1 MTLTLFNLTEH
12 SAENCPVYK
21 PGSFRAVRPYFSLCA
36 LRQLGETPLFWYTL
50 RMMNE
55 FDEQLEPM
63 ADFDLLPSQ
72 DELPP
77 GHRSGFVAVV
87 GRPNVG
93 KSTLINGWLGQ
104 KIAIVSDKPQTTR
117 QRLTGILTR
126 PDAQVIFLDTPG
138 LHKPQHRLGEYM
150 VDQAQEALPEA
161 DVICLVVDVTEPPG
175 RGDELM
181 VRDIQRM
188 ATNVPVVL
196 AINKV
201 DLVPP
206 DRILARV
213 AAYQELVPFRADWAV
228 ITALDESARED
239 VLQRI
244 IALLPVGPRYYPAD
258 QVTDL
263 QERFIAAELIREQVL
278 RQTYQEVPHSVAV
291 VVQEFNQRAE
301 GLTYISATIYVERD
315 SQKKIVLGKNGQ
327 GIKQI
332 GQSARV
338 EIEEMVGSKVY
349 LELWVKV
356 WENWRK
362 SEERLRWLGYALPHG
377 GKRGG

>member
-1 MTLTLFNLTEH
+1 M
-12 SAENCPVYK
+12 
-21 PGSFRAVRPYFSLCA
+21 
-36 LRQLGETPLFWYTL
+36 
-50 RMMNE
+50 
-55 FDEQLEPM
+55 
-63 ADFDLLPSQ
+63 
-72 DELPP
+72 
-77 GHRSGFVAVV
+77 
-87 GRPNVG
+87 
-93 KSTLINGWLGQ
+93 
-104 KIAIVSDKPQTTR
+104 
-117 QRLTGILTR
+117 
-126 PDAQVIFLDTPG
+126 
-138 LHKPQHRLGEYM
+138 
-150 VDQAQEALPEA
+150 
-161 DVICLVVDVTEPPG
+161 
-175 RGDELM
+175 
-181 VRDIQRM
+181 
-188 ATNVPVVL
+188 
-196 AINKV
+196 
-201 DLVPP
+201 
-206 DRILARV
+206 

-228 ITALDESARED
+228 ITALDEDARQD

-315 SQKKIVLGKNGQ
+315 SQKKIVLGKSGQ

>member
-1 MTLTLFNLTEH
+1 MTSNSTRKL
-12 SAENCPVYK
+12 PGYK
-21 PGSFRAVRPYFSLCA
+21 PGSFRAVKQHFSLRP

-55 FDEQLEPM
+55 FDEQVEPM

-206 DRILARV
+206 DRILACGRL
-213 AAYQELVPFRADWAV
+213 QELVR
-228 ITALDESARED
+228 SA
-239 VLQRI
+239 
-244 IALLPVGPRYYPAD
+244 P
-258 QVTDL
+258 T
-263 QERFIAAELIREQVL
+263 
-278 RQTYQEVPHSVAV
+278 
-291 VVQEFNQRAE
+291 
-301 GLTYISATIYVERD
+301 GL
-315 SQKKIVLGKNGQ
+315 
-327 GIKQI
+327 
-332 GQSARV
+332 
-338 EIEEMVGSKVY
+338 
-349 LELWVKV
+349 
-356 WENWRK
+356 
-362 SEERLRWLGYALPHG
+362 
-377 GKRGG
+377 

>member
-1 MTLTLFNLTEH
+1 MARLG
-12 SAENCPVYK
+12 SARSPFPATN
-21 PGSFRAVRPYFSLCA
+21 RRPLA
-36 LRQLGETPLFWYTL
+36 E
-50 RMMNE
+50 
-55 FDEQLEPM
+55 
-63 ADFDLLPSQ
+63 
-72 DELPP
+72 
-77 GHRSGFVAVV
+77 
-87 GRPNVG
+87 
-93 KSTLINGWLGQ
+93 
-104 KIAIVSDKPQTTR
+104 
-117 QRLTGILTR
+117 RLTGILTR

-188 ATNVPVVL
+188 AANVPVVL

-228 ITALDESARED
+228 ITALDEDARQD

-291 VVQEFNQRAE
+291 VVQEFNERAE

-315 SQKKIVLGKNGQ
+315 FTEEDRFGQEWPGYQANRPVRTRRDRGNGRRQ
-327 GIKQI
+327 GLP
-332 GQSARV
+332 GA
-338 EIEEMVGSKVY
+338 VG
-349 LELWVKV
+349 
-356 WENWRK
+356 
-362 SEERLRWLGYALPHG
+362 
-377 GKRGG
+377 

>member
-1 MTLTLFNLTEH
+1 
-12 SAENCPVYK
+12 
-21 PGSFRAVRPYFSLCA
+21 
-36 LRQLGETPLFWYTL
+36 
-50 RMMNE
+50 MMNE

-126 PDAQVIFLDTPG
+126 PEAQVIFLDTPG

-228 ITALDESARED
+228 ITALDEDARED

-244 IALLPVGPRYYPAD
+244 IALLPIGPRYYPAD

-338 EIEEMVGSKVY
+338 EIEEMVGGKVY

-362 SEERLRWLGYALPHG
+362 SEERLRWLGYALPHERA
-377 GKRGG
+377 KPAQRGGAQRK

>member
-1 MTLTLFNLTEH
+1 
-12 SAENCPVYK
+12 
-21 PGSFRAVRPYFSLCA
+21 
-36 LRQLGETPLFWYTL
+36 
-50 RMMNE
+50 
-55 FDEQLEPM
+55 
-63 ADFDLLPSQ
+63 
-72 DELPP
+72 
-77 GHRSGFVAVV
+77 
-87 GRPNVG
+87 
-93 KSTLINGWLGQ
+93 
-104 KIAIVSDKPQTTR
+104 
-117 QRLTGILTR
+117 
-126 PDAQVIFLDTPG
+126 
-138 LHKPQHRLGEYM
+138 
-150 VDQAQEALPEA
+150 
-161 DVICLVVDVTEPPG
+161 VVDVTEPPG

-188 ATNVPVVL
+188 AANVPVVL

-244 IALLPVGPRYYPAD
+244 ISLLPPGPRYYPAD

-291 VVQEFNQRAE
+291 VVQEFNERAE

-338 EIEEMVGSKVY
+338 EIEEMVGGKVY